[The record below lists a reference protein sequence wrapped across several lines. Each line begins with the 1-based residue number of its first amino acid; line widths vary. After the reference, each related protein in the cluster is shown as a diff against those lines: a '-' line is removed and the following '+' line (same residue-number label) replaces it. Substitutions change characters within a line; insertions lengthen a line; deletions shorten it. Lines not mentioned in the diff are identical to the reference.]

1 MALEFAFE
9 EEWVKSWAALDV
21 ISDIAKATPG

>member
-1 MALEFAFE
+1 MALEFAFG
-9 EEWVKSWAALDV
+9 EEWVKSCAALDV